1 MTCKKTAR
9 RRPFGQKV
17 GGAPAAR
24 PDSARKF
31 YRPDGEPAMKNPLIY
46 FPVWLGLV
54 LLLFF
59 LAAFDLLPMQGR
71 VADAAFARD

>member
-31 YRPDGEPAMKNPLIY
+31 YRPDGELPHEEPLIY
-46 FPVWLGLV
+46 FPVRLGLV

-59 LAAFDLLPMQGR
+59 PAAFDLLPMQGR

>member
-1 MTCKKTAR
+1 
-9 RRPFGQKV
+9 
-17 GGAPAAR
+17 
-24 PDSARKF
+24 
-31 YRPDGEPAMKNPLIY
+31 MKNPLIY
-46 FPVWLGLV
+46 FPVWLSLI